1 MRRAQRLLIVE
12 DDPHL
17 RRLYKEEFGEEGYE
31 VLVAESGEKALEVAR
46 SNPID
51 GAVLDI
57 RLGGMDGITLMR
69 HLLMDRP
76 NLPVIVNTAY
86 TSFKS
91 DFSTWAADRY
101 VIKSS
106 DLRELKAA
114 VHEAIER
121 RKVA

>member
-1 MRRAQRLLIVE
+1 MRRSQRLLIVE
-12 DDPHL
+12 DDPNL

-31 VLVAESGEKALEVAR
+31 VLVAETGEGALEVAR

-69 HLLMDRP
+69 HLLVARP
-76 NLPVIVNTAY
+76 NLPVVVNTSY
-86 TSFKS
+86 TTFKS

-101 VIKSS
+101 VVKSS
-106 DLRELKAA
+106 DLGELKAA
-114 VHEAIER
+114 VHDAIQG
-121 RKVA
+121 RKAA